1 MQRDAHE
8 ANEKARAEA
17 AVEDVIPD
25 RLAVLH
31 KDEVTLTPMPP
42 ATATPGASSIASCS
56 PYPTNDEEEIAVEQ
70 QQLFE

>member
-25 RLAVLH
+25 RFAMPH
-31 KDEVTLTPMPP
+31 KDEADLTPTPP
-42 ATATPGASSIASCS
+42 PLATPGASS
-56 PYPTNDEEEIAVEQ
+56 
-70 QQLFE
+70 